1 MPPVLLLTAATVPM
15 VVGVLVVRRQRG
27 IGALLVAHGASVGLV
42 LGLDR
47 NRSSSSRW
55 LAFDQLGAGSWV
67 LIFLWLVLI
76 SYRLPDGRPSTPF
89 WTGWVRLGLVG
100 VALFLVGAAGDAAGF
115 RAAHA
120 GAEPPVPWLPEPVSA
135 VAGAVGAVLVVLL
148 FFGSVV
154 HVRLRLRDA
163 ADGER
168 RRLLWLV
175 WGSLAVPTALLIGWV
190 DHFVLDGR
198 AQGAVT
204 ASIALAATVLPVSI
218 GIAVLRHRLFDI
230 EMVLSRTLTYLCLSG
245 LVLALYAG
253 TLWATGALLG
263 DRTLGGALAVVVVA
277 VAVHPVQSRL
287 RRRAERWVHGYRS
300 EPHVALRLLVDRA
313 EAADPDGLVEA
324 VTTTVAQALRVRRA
338 WIGPAGSGTPLLHR
352 GEHVGDLAVEPAPGR
367 ALGPADRALLTDLAR
382 FVAVIV
388 RSEQQSR
395 ALRESRSH
403 LVTAREEE
411 RRRLRRDLHDG
422 LGPSLAAVVLTLD
435 SARGRVGAERDALLD
450 ETAAEVK
457 AAIAEVRRLV
467 DDLRPPAIDEVG
479 LVQAIRQRAAS
490 LRGDVSF
497 EVRGPATPPA
507 LPAAVEVAA
516 FRIASEAMTNVARHS
531 GATWCRVDVVGDAE
545 GGDLWVTVT
554 DDGHGAVTA
563 AGVGLTS
570 MSERAAE
577 LGGTLSVSP
586 CDEGGLVVR
595 ARLPLGRGRS
605 AEALA

>member
-1 MPPVLLLTAATVPM
+1 MPPVLLLTAVTVPM
-15 VVGVLVVRRQRG
+15 VVGVVVVRQQRG

-42 LGLDR
+42 LGLDAHR
-47 NRSSSSRW
+47 WSSPGG
-55 LAFDQLGAGSWV
+55 LVLDQLGAGSWV

-76 SYRLPDGRPSTPF
+76 AYRLPDGGRPTPF
-89 WTGWVRLGLVG
+89 WRRWVRLGLVG
-100 VALFLVGAAGDAAGF
+100 VVLFLVGAAGDTDGF
-115 RAAHA
+115 RAAHS

-135 VAGAVGAVLVVLL
+135 VTGAVGAALVLLL

-154 HVRLRLRDA
+154 QVRSRLRA
-163 ADGER
+163 AEDGER

-175 WGSLAVPTALLIGWV
+175 WGSLAVPAALLVGWV
-190 DHFVLDGR
+190 DHFLLGGR

-204 ASIALAATVLPVSI
+204 ASIALAAVVLPVSI
-218 GIAVLRHRLFDI
+218 GIAVLRHQLFDI
-230 EMVLSRTLTYLCLSG
+230 EVVLSRTLTYLGLTG

-253 TLWATGALLG
+253 VLWATGALLG
-263 DRTLGGALAVVVVA
+263 DRTLGGAVAVAVVA
-277 VAVHPVQSRL
+277 VAVHPVQTWL

-300 EPHVALRLLVDRA
+300 EPHVALRLLADRA
-313 EAADPDGLVEA
+313 EAADPDGLVGA

-367 ALGPADRALLTDLAR
+367 TLGPADLALLSDLAR
-382 FVAVIV
+382 YVAVIV

-435 SARGRVGAERDALLD
+435 SARGRTDAERDALLD
-450 ETAAEVK
+450 ETVAEVK
-457 AAIAEVRRLV
+457 AAISEVRRLV

-479 LVQAIRQRAAS
+479 LVQAIRQRAGS
-490 LRGDVSF
+490 LHNDVSF
-497 EVRGPATPPA
+497 EVRGPAMPPA

-531 GATWCRVDVVGDAE
+531 GATWCRVDVVADAD

-554 DDGHGAVTA
+554 DNGHGAVTSD
-563 AGVGLTS
+563 GVGLTS
-570 MSERAAE
+570 MRERAAE
-577 LGGTLSVSP
+577 LGGTLSVST
-586 CDEGGLVVR
+586 CAEGGLEVR
-595 ARLPLGRGRS
+595 ARLPLGDGRT
-605 AEALA
+605 AGVPV

>member
-1 MPPVLLLTAATVPM
+1 MPPVLLLTAVTVPM
-15 VVGVLVVRRQRG
+15 VVGVVVVRRQRG

-42 LGLDR
+42 LGLDAHR
-47 NRSSSSRW
+47 WSSPGW
-55 LAFDQLGAGSWV
+55 LVLDQLGAGSWV
-67 LIFLWLVLI
+67 LLFLWLVLI
-76 SYRLPDGRPSTPF
+76 AYRLPDGGPPTPF
-89 WTGWVRLGLVG
+89 WRRWVRLGLAG
-100 VALFLVGAAGDAAGF
+100 VVLFLVGAAGDTAGF

-135 VAGAVGAVLVVLL
+135 VTGAVGAALVVLL

-154 HVRLRLRDA
+154 QVRSRLRDA
-163 ADGER
+163 ADGDR

-175 WGSLAVPTALLIGWV
+175 WGSLAVPAALLVGWA
-190 DHFVLDGR
+190 DHFLLGGR
-198 AQGAVT
+198 AQGVVT
-204 ASIALAATVLPVSI
+204 AVIALAAVVLPVSI

-230 EMVLSRTLTYLCLSG
+230 EVVLSRTLTYLGLTG

-253 TLWATGALLG
+253 VLWATGALLG
-263 DRTLGGALAVVVVA
+263 DRTLGGAVAVAVVA
-277 VAVHPVQSRL
+277 VAVHPVQTWL

-300 EPHVALRLLVDRA
+300 EPHVALRLLADRA

-367 ALGPADRALLTDLAR
+367 TLGPADLALLSDLAR
-382 FVAVIV
+382 YVAVIV

-435 SARGRVGAERDALLD
+435 SARGRADAERDALLD
-450 ETAAEVK
+450 ETVAEVK
-457 AAIAEVRRLV
+457 AAISEVRRLV

-479 LVQAIRQRAAS
+479 LVQAIRQRAGS
-490 LRGDVSF
+490 LHNDVSF
-497 EVRGPATPPA
+497 EVRGPATPPV

-531 GATWCRVDVVGDAE
+531 GATWCRVDVVADGD

-554 DDGHGAVTA
+554 DDGHGAVTSD
-563 AGVGLTS
+563 GVGLTS
-570 MSERAAE
+570 MRERAAE
-577 LGGTLSVSP
+577 LGGTLSVST
-586 CDEGGLVVR
+586 CAEGGLEVR
-595 ARLPLGRGRS
+595 ARLPLGDGRT
-605 AEALA
+605 AEVPV